1 MSPVL
6 NWGSILM
13 EQVSKVEAG
22 SENGSS
28 GERGYNRVWTKRME
42 YSYALQEMV
51 QTILRMRASGEDTG
65 EAVEALGDA
74 VIPIADKQFREE
86 WDERP
91 VAGWYDEEAEEWI
104 LVPTQQD
111 ARRAFRIIME
121 LLGRRQILGKTS
133 TTSWARM

>member
-1 MSPVL
+1 
-6 NWGSILM
+6 M
-13 EQVSKVEAG
+13 EQVSKAGEG

-28 GERGYNRVWTKRME
+28 GERGYSRVWTKRME

-51 QTILRMRASGEDTG
+51 QTILRMRAQGQDCG
-65 EAVEALGDA
+65 EATEALGDA
-74 VIPIADKQFREE
+74 VIPIADNQFRKE
-86 WDERP
+86 WEGRP
-91 VAGWYDEEAEEWI
+91 VAGWYDEDAEEWI

-133 TTSWARM
+133 TVSWARKV